1 MEKSKKYVVTL
12 GRQFGCGARDIG
24 QLIAKMLGIEYYD
37 KELLLEAAKSS
48 GVAPAI
54 FEASDERTP
63 KFFSS
68 LWSFNLGYYS
78 GTLFVNDQL
87 DKEENVYQAQSQV
100 ILDLAEKGPCVI
112 VGRSADY
119 ILRDKTNV
127 ISIFLHSSLEDRV
140 QRIISRGDCKTKKAA
155 KEMAIKQN
163 KLRANYYN
171 FYTDKHWGES
181 ESYDLSVD
189 CSKIGAEATAKLICD
204 YVKTRLSLI
213 KDEE

>member
-1 MEKSKKYVVTL
+1 MEKSGNFVVTL
-12 GRQFGCGARDIG
+12 GRQFGCGAREIG
-24 QLIAKMLGIEYYD
+24 QLVAKMLGIEYYD
-37 KELLLEAAKSS
+37 KRLLLEAAKSS

-78 GTLFVNDQL
+78 GALFVGDQPV
-87 DKEENVYQAQSQV
+87 KEDNVYQAQSQV
-100 ILDLAEKGPCVI
+100 MVELAKKGSCVI

-119 ILRDKTNV
+119 ILRDETQV
-127 ISIFLHSSLEDRV
+127 ISIFLHSSMEDRIK
-140 QRIISRGDCKTKKAA
+140 RIIKRGDSKTKKEA

-181 ESYDLSVD
+181 ESYDLSID
-189 CSKIGAEATAKLICD
+189 SSKLGPEGTAKLIVD
-204 YVKTRLSLI
+204 YVKTRLQQT
-213 KDEE
+213 K

>member
-1 MEKSKKYVVTL
+1 MEKSANYVVTL
-12 GRQFGCGARDIG
+12 GRQFGCGAREIG
-24 QLIAKMLGIEYYD
+24 KMVAQLLGINYYD

-78 GTLFVNDQL
+78 GTLFVGDQPV
-87 DKEENVYQAQSQV
+87 KEDNVYQAQSQV
-100 ILDLAEKGPCVI
+100 MIDLAHKGPCVI

-119 ILRDKTNV
+119 ILRNETEV
-127 ISIFLHSSLEDRV
+127 ISIFLHSSMEDRI
-140 QRIISRGDCKTKKAA
+140 QRIIKRGDCKTKKAA

-163 KLRANYYN
+163 KLRANYYD
-171 FYTDKHWGES
+171 FYTDKHWGMS
-181 ESYDLSVD
+181 ESYDLSID
-189 CSKIGAEATAKLICD
+189 SSKLGPEATAKLIVD
-204 YVKTRLSLI
+204 YVKQRL
-213 KDEE
+213 KTMK

>member
-1 MEKSKKYVVTL
+1 MEKSGNFVVTL
-12 GRQFGCGARDIG
+12 GRQFGCGAREIG
-24 QLIAKMLGIEYYD
+24 QLVAKMLGIEYYD
-37 KELLLEAAKSS
+37 KRLLLEAAKSS

-78 GTLFVNDQL
+78 GALFVGDQPV
-87 DKEENVYQAQSQV
+87 KEDNVYQAQSQV
-100 ILDLAEKGPCVI
+100 MVELAKKGSCVI

-119 ILRDKTNV
+119 ILRDETQV
-127 ISIFLHSSLEDRV
+127 ISIFLHSSMEDRIK
-140 QRIISRGDCKTKKAA
+140 RIIKRGDSKTKKEA

-181 ESYDLSVD
+181 ESYDLSID
-189 CSKIGAEATAKLICD
+189 SSKLGPEGTAKLIVN
-204 YVKTRLSLI
+204 YVKTRLQQT
-213 KDEE
+213 K